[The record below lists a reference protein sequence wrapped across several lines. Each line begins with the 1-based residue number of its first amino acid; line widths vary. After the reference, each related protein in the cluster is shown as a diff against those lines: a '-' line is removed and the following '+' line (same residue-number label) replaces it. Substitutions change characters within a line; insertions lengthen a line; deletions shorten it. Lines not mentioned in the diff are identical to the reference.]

1 MDFLFYLEIFK
12 TIKKMAQE
20 LRDATRRLLEI
31 EAQLTEL
38 NEQRRLLLRSR
49 HDVESEITLIVK
61 EPAYNDVQQIEAGG
75 RTIKIIR
82 EFNKPWSLSKYVL
95 RSLVHEH
102 FQDRPLLASPLL
114 DFIYR
119 EVYRMNHSTQ
129 MKIELQ

>member
-1 MDFLFYLEIFK
+1 
-12 TIKKMAQE
+12 MAQE

-31 EAQLTEL
+31 EEQLGQL
-38 NEQRRLLLRSR
+38 NEQRKTLLRSR
-49 HDVESEITLIVK
+49 NNIETEITLIVR
-61 EPAYNDVQQIEAGG
+61 EPAYNNIQQIEANG

-82 EFNKPWSLSKYVL
+82 EYNKPWYLPKCVL
-95 RSLVHEH
+95 RDLVHEH
-102 FQDRPLLASPLL
+102 YQDRPEMANQLL